1 MSLAPG
7 PDLEGSRTVASSTPV
22 RISVSLTEAPGQP
35 ALLECGCYW
44 RTSELKQ
51 EPEEIPDTEHELVLE
66 RVCAIDVAKDI
77 GKVCVRVSSRAG
89 RRVSKV
95 WDVAARSGAVAE
107 LAEQLVDEG
116 IEKVTVE
123 STSDYWRIWFYVLE
137 AAGLSVQLVNARD
150 VKNVPGRPKTDKLD
164 AVWLAKLTE
173 KGLLRPSFVPPAPV
187 RELRDYTRLRID
199 LTRERSRYWQRLEKL
214 LEDALI
220 KVSAVASTL
229 DTLSVRDM
237 LEALIAGE
245 RDPRRLAG
253 LARGRMRAKHAAL
266 VEALTGRFDDHHAE
280 LARMLLD
287 QIDALATQ
295 IATLTTRI
303 DELLTAMEP
312 QTRAD
317 EPDTPGGAGTV
328 ADGARGST
336 TIERLD
342 EIPGIGPGTAQ
353 IILAEIGL
361 DMSRFPTA
369 AHLVSWAKLC
379 PRTIQSGADPARRQ
393 DRQGQPVSQ
402 RGARRGRRRGRQ
414 NRHLPRRTLPAHRQ
428 TPRQTQ
434 GARRGRPLDPGHHL
448 EPAQR
453 PHRPVPRPR
462 RRLPRHPDQHRTQ
475 NTQLRHA
482 TDGDGL
488 PRHPRTRRLT
498 QYRTGHNTTRLR
510 KLRRVLR
517 LPTHL
522 GIFRSGNPPVDEL
535 TTVDNPIA
543 LI

>member
-1 MSLAPG
+1 
-7 PDLEGSRTVASSTPV
+7 
-22 RISVSLTEAPGQP
+22 
-35 ALLECGCYW
+35 
-44 RTSELKQ
+44 LKQ

-66 RVCAIDVAKDI
+66 RVCAIDVAKDS
-77 GKVCVRVSSRAG
+77 GKVCVRVGSRAG

-95 WDVAARSGAVAE
+95 WDVAARSGAVTE
-107 LAEQLVDEG
+107 LADHLVDEG

-123 STSDYWRIWFYVLE
+123 STSDYWRIWFYLLE
-137 AAGLSVQLVNARD
+137 AAGLQVQLVNARD

-173 KGLLRPSFVPPAPV
+173 KGLLRPSFVPPAPL

-245 RDPRRLAG
+245 RDPRRLAD
-253 LARGRMRAKHAAL
+253 LARGRMRVKHAAL

-280 LARMLLD
+280 LARLLLD

-295 IATLTTRI
+295 IATLTNRI

-312 QTRAD
+312 QPRAD
-317 EPDTPGGAGTV
+317 APHTPGGA
-328 ADGARGST
+328 ST

-342 EIPGIGPGTAQ
+342 EIPGIGPGAAQ

-379 PRTIQSGADPARRQ
+379 PRTIQSGAIQRGGKTGKGNPYLKGALGEAAAAAAKTDTFLGERYRRIVKRRGKLKALVAVARSILVIIWNLLNDPAARFR
-393 DRQGQPVSQ
+393 DL
-402 RGARRGRRRGRQ
+402 GADYHATRI
-414 NRHLPRRTLPAHRQ
+414 NTERRTRNYV
-428 TPRQTQ
+428 TQ
-434 GARRGRPLDPGHHL
+434 LMAMGYRVTL
-448 EPAQR
+448 EPTA
-453 PHRPVPRPR
+453 
-462 RRLPRHPDQHRTQ
+462 
-475 NTQLRHA
+475 
-482 TDGDGL
+482 
-488 PRHPRTRRLT
+488 
-498 QYRTGHNTTRLR
+498 
-510 KLRRVLR
+510 
-517 LPTHL
+517 
-522 GIFRSGNPPVDEL
+522 
-535 TTVDNPIA
+535 
-543 LI
+543 